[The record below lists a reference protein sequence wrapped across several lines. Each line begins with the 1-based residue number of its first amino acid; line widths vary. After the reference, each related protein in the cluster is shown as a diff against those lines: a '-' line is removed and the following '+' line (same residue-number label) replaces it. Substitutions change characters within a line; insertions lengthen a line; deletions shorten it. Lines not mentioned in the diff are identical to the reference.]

1 MKKRLYELEAHAN
14 EAGYGVTLR
23 INGKAFEAS
32 ASAEDGDTVGNTY
45 QQIVAQIR
53 DVYGDI
59 ERDEKYA
66 DIMKMR
72 EQVYFVIC
80 SLSKICKG
88 AAQ

>member
-32 ASAEDGDTVGNTY
+32 AAAATGDTVGDTY

-53 DVYGDI
+53 GVYGDI
-59 ERDEKYA
+59 ERDEKYT
-66 DIMKMR
+66 DIVKMR

-88 AAQ
+88 GAQ

>member
-23 INGKAFEAS
+23 IDGKAFEAS
-32 ASAEDGDTVGNTY
+32 ASAEDGDTVSNTY

-53 DVYGDI
+53 GVYGDI

-88 AAQ
+88 GAR